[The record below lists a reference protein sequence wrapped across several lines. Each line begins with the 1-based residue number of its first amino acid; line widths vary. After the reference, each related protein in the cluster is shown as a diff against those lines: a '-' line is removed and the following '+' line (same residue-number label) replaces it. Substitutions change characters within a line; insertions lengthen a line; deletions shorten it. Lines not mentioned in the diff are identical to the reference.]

1 MMTLVKQAIDTSILA
16 FKSKRTE
23 QGSAENGIEPNILF
37 TSATQAASSSGC
49 PRPEQRNTVQDHLH
63 ASNDSSLQS
72 VGESLDSM
80 LDLRRQIST
89 LPTIGSDSIPK
100 EVNQSESPAEGV
112 ALNLDQLEGDHPVE
126 ANGQVEGIAHI
137 SVSAKG
143 KQKAMYPRNEGNESN
158 DGLEFPADL
167 DFPRDFTYQ
176 DDHFGHI
183 GFQQDMNLNFEDM
196 FLDSGWESGLD
207 WLDRCQ

>member
-16 FKSKRTE
+16 FKSKRIEQRSTE
-23 QGSAENGIEPNILF
+23 NEIEPTVLF
-37 TSATQAASSSGC
+37 TRTQAASSSGC

-63 ASNDSSLQS
+63 ASNGSSLQS

-80 LDLRRQIST
+80 PDLRRQIST
-89 LPTIGSDSIPK
+89 SSTLDSDSIPK
-100 EVNQSESPAEGV
+100 EVNQSESTVEGV
-112 ALNLDQLEGDHPVE
+112 ALNLDQLAGDHPVE
-126 ANGQVEGIAHI
+126 ASGQGEGIAHI

-143 KQKAMYPRNEGNESN
+143 KQKAVHPQNESNESN
-158 DGLEFPADL
+158 DGQEFSTDVDL
-167 DFPRDFTYQ
+167 PRDFTYP

-196 FLDSGWESGLD
+196 SLDSEWESGFD